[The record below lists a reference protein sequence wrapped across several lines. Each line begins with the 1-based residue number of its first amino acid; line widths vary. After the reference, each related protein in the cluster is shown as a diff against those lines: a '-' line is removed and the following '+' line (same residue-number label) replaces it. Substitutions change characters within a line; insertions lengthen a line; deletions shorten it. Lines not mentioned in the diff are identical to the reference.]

1 MLFCWQLILKGI
13 DKREILSSGAPQ
25 ITKEGSGGVNAVE
38 GQSRRSK
45 LIQGIHFYQGMQGYF
60 GNSSSVL
67 ARATKSGDNLFQLA
81 KLMQLERQK

>member
-1 MLFCWQLILKGI
+1 MLFCWQFILKGI

-45 LIQGIHFYQGMQGYF
+45 LVHEFIIRLSLTVS
-60 GNSSSVL
+60 N
-67 ARATKSGDNLFQLA
+67 R
-81 KLMQLERQK
+81 EWR